1 MFDDRLN
8 KRIKEMLDRFQTV
21 EDLLGQPD
29 AFQDQA
35 KYRELTQEHAY
46 LGDVKEVV
54 GKIQEAGKQLEEN
67 EALLKKETD
76 SELVQMIRDDNIAL
90 SSKLQSLKSQLETLL
105 VPPDPLDNRNV
116 IMEIRA
122 GTGGDEAA
130 IFVGDCVRMYKC
142 YAETKGW
149 KHEALSAAPSERGG
163 YKEYIMVISGQQVF
177 RLLRNEAGTHRV
189 QRVPETEA
197 QGRVHTSAITIAVLP
212 EPTEEEQLQID
223 PSELRIDTYRSSGAG
238 GQHVNTTDSAVR
250 ITHIPT
256 GAVVTC
262 QDERSQIKNRAKAMR
277 LLSAKIL
284 EEKRRKEEEALA
296 SLRSSQVGSGDRSE
310 RIRTYNFSQNRVTD
324 HRIDLTL
331 YNLSDVL
338 EGKLDPF
345 TQALVAHFYELKLA
359 GDENSQ

>member
-1 MFDDRLN
+1 MFDDRL
-8 KRIKEMLDRFQTV
+8 KRRIDEMLTRFQTV
-21 EDLLGQPD
+21 EELLGQPEV
-29 AFQDQA
+29 FNDQS

-46 LGDVKEVV
+46 LGDVKEIVD
-54 GKIQEAGKQLEEN
+54 KITHSSKQLQDN
-67 EALLKKETD
+67 ETLLKMEAD
-76 SELVQMIRDDNIAL
+76 PELVQMLRDDNAAL
-90 SSKLQSLKSQLETLL
+90 SNSLQFLKVKLETLL

-149 KHEALSAAPSERGG
+149 KYEALSATPSERGG
-163 YKEYIMVISGQQVF
+163 YKEFIMVISGQQVF
-177 RLLRNEAGTHRV
+177 RLLRNEAGTPRG

-212 EPTEEEQLQID
+212 EPTEEEQLQIN
-223 PSELRIDTYRSSGAG
+223 PAELRIDTYRSSGAG

-250 ITHIPT
+250 ITHLPT

-262 QDERSQIKNRAKAMR
+262 QDERSQIKNREKAMR

-284 EEKRRKEEEALA
+284 EEKRRKEEEEMA
-296 SLRSSQVGSGDRSE
+296 SLRLSQVGSGDRSE

-324 HRIDLTL
+324 HRINLTL
-331 YNLSDVL
+331 YNLTDVL
-338 EGKLDPF
+338 DGKLDEF
-345 TQALVAHFYELKLA
+345 TTALVAFFYEQKLA